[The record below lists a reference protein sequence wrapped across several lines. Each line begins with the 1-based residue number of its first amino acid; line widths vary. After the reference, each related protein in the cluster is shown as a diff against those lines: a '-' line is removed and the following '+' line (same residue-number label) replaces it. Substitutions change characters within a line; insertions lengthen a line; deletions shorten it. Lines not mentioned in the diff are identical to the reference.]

1 MWAKWIIVN
10 YVRIWGIVTWNVN
23 ELFLSMRW
31 LESPTKLFN
40 AIRCARCYSK
50 HWAYN
55 NKIMLSTK
63 QWRIQKKMQLTYK
76 KKQIEET
83 REKEIKPK
91 STSGARSCFEA
102 CLYLKKLCIPTTN
115 HAIYATH
122 FSHWA
127 IFFSAFNFIYIN
139 LMHKLIYSVSKITV

>member
-76 KKQIEET
+76 KNKWKKRAKKKSSRKVRRAPGHALKRAFISKNCVYQQLITRFTQHIFRIEL
-83 REKEIKPK
+83 
-91 STSGARSCFEA
+91 S
-102 CLYLKKLCIPTTN
+102 
-115 HAIYATH
+115 
-122 FSHWA
+122 FSLHS
-127 IFFSAFNFIYIN
+127 ILFI
-139 LMHKLIYSVSKITV
+139 